1 MALFGTDGIRGVANQ
16 ELTPE
21 LSLSV
26 AISAA
31 RVLVADL
38 GNREA
43 RPRAIVGNDSRASG
57 ELLEAAV
64 IAGLTS
70 AGVDVHRAGIL
81 PTPAIAFLV
90 GDTEA
95 DLGIMISASHNP
107 MPDNG
112 IKIFAR
118 GGEKLSDTQE
128 ARIEEQLNQPW
139 ERPIG
144 AHVGRVINDADAT
157 EHYLAH
163 LLTSVSTKIA
173 GLKVVVDCA
182 NGAASIASPEALR
195 RAGAEV
201 IAISHQP
208 TGWNINDSC
217 GSTHL
222 GNLQAA
228 VKREKAD
235 LGIAHDGDSD
245 RCLAVDG
252 NGEIID
258 GDQIMAILAIGALRD
273 GTLRENTVVAT
284 VMSNLGFLH
293 AMRDA
298 GVKVIT
304 TQVGDRYVLERMLQG
319 NFSLGGE
326 QSGHLILRDFA
337 NTGDGILTALALL
350 QEMKR
355 SNKSAAELASLM
367 QRYPQVLINVK
378 NVDKAKLAHSAAVA
392 QAIGDAESKLAD
404 NGRVLLRASGTEPLI
419 RVMVEAQSDTLAS
432 EIANSLAKVV
442 EQELR

>member
-21 LSLSV
+21 LALSV

-208 TGWNINDSC
+208 TGWNINDGC

-228 VKREKAD
+228 VKRE
-235 LGIAHDGDSD
+235 
-245 RCLAVDG
+245 
-252 NGEIID
+252 
-258 GDQIMAILAIGALRD
+258 
-273 GTLRENTVVAT
+273 
-284 VMSNLGFLH
+284 
-293 AMRDA
+293 
-298 GVKVIT
+298 
-304 TQVGDRYVLERMLQG
+304 
-319 NFSLGGE
+319 
-326 QSGHLILRDFA
+326 
-337 NTGDGILTALALL
+337 
-350 QEMKR
+350 
-355 SNKSAAELASLM
+355 
-367 QRYPQVLINVK
+367 
-378 NVDKAKLAHSAAVA
+378 
-392 QAIGDAESKLAD
+392 
-404 NGRVLLRASGTEPLI
+404 
-419 RVMVEAQSDTLAS
+419 
-432 EIANSLAKVV
+432 
-442 EQELR
+442 